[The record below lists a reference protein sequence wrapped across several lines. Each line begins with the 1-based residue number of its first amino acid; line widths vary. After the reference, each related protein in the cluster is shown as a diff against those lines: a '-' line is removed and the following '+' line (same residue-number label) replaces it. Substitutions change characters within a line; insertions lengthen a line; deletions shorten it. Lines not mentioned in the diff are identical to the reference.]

1 MSLYKGG
8 KLMIDSVSSLQGA
21 TERGTRIVKK
31 GQEMDKNA
39 FLKILT
45 AELTNQDPMNTKDS
59 TAYVSQL
66 AQFSSL
72 EQMANLNNTMSFN
85 SVSNLVGKTVALNA
99 YDENGRQYGG
109 PIVNVSRDGDE
120 INLTVQ
126 VGKYEG
132 DKLIGYEEK
141 DFSFKDVSE
150 VLDVPDDKSQML
162 SYLIDNIAYASNSM
176 NFMLASN
183 LINKQVELSVKS
195 GDTTENYSG
204 TVIETFKTSDGIKL
218 KVRLEDS
225 GEEKEFYYNDVVK
238 VKE

>member
-1 MSLYKGG
+1 
-8 KLMIDSVSSLQGA
+8 MIDPVLSSQTA
-21 TERGTRIVKK
+21 TERGTKIVKK

-45 AELTNQDPMNTKDS
+45 AELTNQDPMNAKDS

-66 AQFSSL
+66 AQFTSL
-72 EQMANLNNTMSFN
+72 EQMTNLNNTMSFN
-85 SVSNLVGKTVALNA
+85 SATNLVGKTVALDV
-99 YDENGRQYGG
+99 YDGNGRQYGG
-109 PIVNVSRDGDE
+109 TVVNVARDGDE
-120 INLTVQ
+120 INLTVK

-141 DFSFKDVSE
+141 KFSFNDVSE
-150 VLDVPDDKSQML
+150 VLDIGDYKSEML
-162 SYLIDNIAYASNSM
+162 LYLIDNISYTNSNM

-183 LINKQVELSVKS
+183 LVNKQVELSVKS

-204 TVIETFKTSDGIKL
+204 TVIEAFRTSDGIKL